1 MRIVVFCIPIAVV
14 FILVGVLFWALNGGR
29 DPSVVPSVMVGK
41 PVPMFD
47 LGGFNL
53 EEIGGQGEGLSKGL
67 NSGDFLI
74 KNNTQNNINNNIQV
88 LNFFASWCV
97 PCRAEHGQLVLLAEQ
112 YGFILYGIN
121 YKDKVADARAWLA
134 ELGSPYDKIGV
145 DSDGR
150 VAIDFGLTGVPET
163 FIINAKGV
171 ILHHHRGPIVGKTA
185 VGNFRRALVAAF
197 KSAQDQAEQNQ

>member
-1 MRIVVFCIPIAVV
+1 MYPHCGGFYSGRGAV
-14 FILVGVLFWALNGGR
+14 LGVECR

-41 PVPMFD
+41 PVPVFD
-47 LGGFNL
+47 LVGFNL

-74 KNNTQNNINNNIQV
+74 KNNTQNNINNNVQV

-121 YKDKVADARAWLA
+121 YKDKVADARAWL
-134 ELGSPYDKIGV
+134 
-145 DSDGR
+145 
-150 VAIDFGLTGVPET
+150 
-163 FIINAKGV
+163 
-171 ILHHHRGPIVGKTA
+171 
-185 VGNFRRALVAAF
+185 GNSATPMT
-197 KSAQDQAEQNQ
+197 KSAWISMGVLLLILGLRACQRPLLSTPKALSCTIIAANRWENGGREF

>member
-1 MRIVVFCIPIAVV
+1 MRIAVFCIPIAVV

-29 DPSVVPSVMVGK
+29 DPSIVPSVMVGK
-41 PVPMFD
+41 PVPVFD
-47 LGGFNL
+47 LVGFNL
-53 EEIGGQGEGLSKGL
+53 EEIGGQGEGLIEGL

-121 YKDKVADARAWLA
+121 YKDKVADARAWLV
-134 ELGSPYDKIGV
+134 ELGNPYDKIGV
-145 DSDGR
+145 DIDGR
-150 VAIDFGLTGVPET
+150 VAI
-163 FIINAKGV
+163 
-171 ILHHHRGPIVGKTA
+171 
-185 VGNFRRALVAAF
+185 
-197 KSAQDQAEQNQ
+197 